1 MHRIFILLKY
11 RARIAMLG
19 TRMNDANHE
28 GYGRVS
34 SISSSEAKITPN
46 FSRLDSH
53 ESGTILP
60 MNVNNVSSFFLDF
73 TNIIIVV
80 YIYVSIIGFV

>member
-1 MHRIFILLKY
+1 MP
-11 RARIAMLG
+11 G

-28 GYGRVS
+28 GYGSVS
-34 SISSSEAKITPN
+34 STSSSEAKIIPN

-60 MNVNNVSSFFLDF
+60 MNVNNVSPFFLDS